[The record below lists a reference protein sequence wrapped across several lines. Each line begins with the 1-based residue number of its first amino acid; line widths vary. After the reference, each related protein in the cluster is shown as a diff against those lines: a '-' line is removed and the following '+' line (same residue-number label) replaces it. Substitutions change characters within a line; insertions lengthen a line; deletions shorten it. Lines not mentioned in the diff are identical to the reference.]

1 MLRDT
6 LFLLE
11 SLSATFILWLG
22 LYVLTRDLPLGR
34 ESGSAITWQR
44 PALIAGA
51 GTLLLAIYLLG
62 ITMGIVAESAAEYL
76 RWQRATWWTVPVASA
91 LFIWAIS
98 LTLPLIN
105 PVLPIRN
112 TRWRMLWR
120 RIGLPVIFTVA
131 GLLALGVAS
140 GLILDTGGIETRGDT
155 VRSFYTPMRPPFN
168 FIFNGFVLAMLLGG
182 ALILLWRYLR
192 TPRRSTER
200 RQWRMLAAGSLIIV
214 AGAATSLQLYPLLL
228 PFAFDMPKP
237 VGDYIVVAGAAVI
250 SYGIARHNALLH
262 ERVLE
267 HDFWHSL
274 ASVGVTVAV
283 YQTLFHTF
291 YWVFGYAAQAA
302 AVPLLSF
309 LAVITQ
315 TPYNWEEALTDRLLL
330 PRWAVGYRRRLGLM
344 RRDLLTAPEPEHALE
359 AAQETFDELVRETQ
373 LHELETMVKNEI
385 NHIFQYSRFADD
397 EVMARSK
404 LHELGLV
411 ASATNGEPQ
420 TDHQRAQSLRRLLAA
435 QVDELVDSGTQN
447 AEEARIEAAIL
458 RKKYIEGLSRTE
470 VERHLLAQHEV
481 AITGGAYSRALKSA
495 RVRLAR
501 KLLEAEVGVTNSRR

>member
-22 LYVLTRDLPLGR
+22 LYVITRDLPLG
-34 ESGSAITWQR
+34 EGSNQLGGKVPAWQR

-51 GTLLLAIYLLG
+51 GTLLLAVYLLG
-62 ITMGIVAESAAEYL
+62 ITMNIVAESAAEYL

-91 LFIWAIS
+91 LFIWAVS
-98 LTLPLIN
+98 LTLPLISPALSTQN
-105 PVLPIRN
+105 S
-112 TRWRMLWR
+112 RWRALWQR
-120 RIGLPVIFTVA
+120 VGLPLIFTVA

-140 GLILDTGGIETRGDT
+140 AFILDTGGIEARGDT
-155 VRSFYTPMRPPFN
+155 VRSFYTPMRSPFN
-168 FIFNGFVLAMLLGG
+168 FIFNGFVLTMLLGG

-192 TPRRSTER
+192 TPRRSPER
-200 RQWRMLAAGSLIIV
+200 RQWRMLATGSLVIV
-214 AGAATSLQLYPLLL
+214 AGAATSMQLYPLLL
-228 PFAFDMPKP
+228 PFDFDMPKP

-274 ASVGVTVAV
+274 ASVGVTVVV

-291 YWVFGYAAQAA
+291 YWAFGYATQAA

-344 RRDLLTAPEPEHALE
+344 RRDLLTAPEPEQALE
-359 AAQETFDELVRETQ
+359 SAQETFDELVRETQ
-373 LHELETMVKNEI
+373 LHELEAMITREI

-397 EVMARSK
+397 AVMAQSR

-411 ASATNGEPQ
+411 AGAANGEAQ
-420 TDHQRAQSLRRLLAA
+420 TEHQRAQSLRQLLSA
-435 QVDELVDSGTQN
+435 QVEHFAVADGE
-447 AEEARIEAAIL
+447 AEEARIEADIL
-458 RKKYIEGLSRTE
+458 RKKYIDGLSRTE
-470 VERHLLAQHEV
+470 VEHHLLAQHEV
-481 AITGGAYSRALKSA
+481 AVTGGAYSRALKSA

-501 KLLEAEVGVTNSRR
+501 KLLEEEGA